1 MATKTPNSD
10 AKKATI
16 YVDVEDEIT
25 AIIDKMAAA
34 PQKIVALVLP
44 KRATVLQ
51 SIVNMR
57 LLKRAADQQ
66 KKSLV
71 LITSETGLMPL
82 AASVGVHV
90 AKTLSSKPA
99 IPVSDTLPDEQPE
112 TISDDPALDPETSV
126 GELAGAAA
134 VPIVAAAAMHAKD
147 DDETVELGDEE
158 EASAAVAAEE
168 KAAKPKLDKKLKVPN
183 FDKFRTGTILAV
195 LALIV
200 LIVGWY
206 VGFNVLPKATITI
219 HTETS
224 TADAALDI
232 KAKTGATVSAEKLT
246 APLVTKQTKSTQTGT
261 FQATGSKDVG
271 TKAGGTM
278 TVTNCINDGQPHTV
292 PAGTSF
298 TNGSYTF
305 VSRADLSLN
314 PALYSGST
322 CKSADF
328 NQSKDVA
335 VVAAQPGDSY
345 NLSARSYSSNI
356 NGITAYGSAMSGGTS
371 KILKVVTDD
380 DINTAKKAILDKP
393 NDAAKA
399 DLVAQFKKDN
409 ALASVDSF
417 LATAGAVTT
426 SVKSGEEATGDVTI
440 STEVTYSLLGLT
452 KADLAVIIT
461 PVIAKQID
469 VSKQKF
475 VGDIA
480 ASTILK
486 LVNRVSES
494 EANIH
499 SLTHVTIGAKIV
511 PETLKT
517 HIAGMKTGDAETY
530 IKNLPGV
537 KDATV
542 KASPFY
548 VHKIPKKS
556 SRVTIIVIN
565 QAGTAK

>member
-1 MATKTPNSD
+1 MASKTPNSD

-99 IPVSDTLPDEQPE
+99 IPVADALPDEQPE
-112 TISDDPALDPETSV
+112 TISDEPALDPETSV

-134 VPIVAAAAMHAKD
+134 IPAVAAAAMRAKD
-147 DDETVELGDEE
+147 DEETVELGDEE
-158 EASAAVAAEE
+158 EASAAVAAEGKE
-168 KAAKPKLDKKLKVPN
+168 AKPKLNKKLKVPD
-183 FDKFRTGTILAV
+183 FDKFRLGTMLAV
-195 LALIV
+195 AALV
-200 LIVGWY
+200 LLIIAWY
-206 VGFNVLPKATITI
+206 VGFNVLPKSNITI
-219 HTETS
+219 MTETS

-232 KAKTGATVSAEKLT
+232 TAQAGAKVSPEKLI

-261 FQATGSKDVG
+261 FQATGTKDVG
-271 TKAGGTM
+271 TKATGTM
-278 TVTNCINDGQPHTV
+278 TVTNCIDDGQSHTV
-292 PAGTSF
+292 PAGTPF
-298 TNGSYTF
+298 TNGSYSF
-305 VSRADLSLN
+305 VSNSDLVLGK
-314 PALYSGST
+314 ALYSAGKCQNLNNSGSV
-322 CKSADF
+322 
-328 NQSKDVA
+328 DVT
-335 VVAAQPGDSY
+335 AAKPGDTY

-356 NGITAYGSAMSGGTS
+356 NGITGTGSAMSGGTS
-371 KILKVVTDD
+371 KILKIVSDD
-380 DINTAKKAILDKP
+380 DISTATKAMLAKP

-399 DLVAQFKKDN
+399 DLTAQFVKAQALPASESFN
-409 ALASVDSF
+409 AA
-417 LATAGAVTT
+417 AGTVIT
-426 SVKSGEEATGDVTI
+426 SVKSGDEATGDVNI
-440 STEVTYSLLGLT
+440 SVEVTYSLVGIA
-452 KADLAVIIT
+452 KADLVTIIK
-461 PVIAKQID
+461 PVIDKQID
-469 VSKQKF
+469 LGKQKF
-475 VGDIA
+475 ATDLA
-480 ASTILK
+480 AATTLK
-486 LVNRVSES
+486 LVNRISDN
-494 EANIH
+494 EAVMH
-499 SLTHVTIGAKIV
+499 SLTHVIVGAKID
-511 PETLKT
+511 PNTLKAQ
-517 HIAGMKTGDAETY
+517 IAGMKTGDAEAY

-548 VHKIPKKS
+548 IHKVPKKA
-556 SRVTIIVIN
+556 SRVTVVIIN
-565 QAGTAK
+565 QAGTVK